1 MTLQEE
7 IIELINNRDERGME
21 LLYDNYSN
29 ALFAIAMSIVRNQK
43 LAEDVLQKSFVKVWI
58 NIDKYKGSKGAL
70 FTWLSALTRNTALD
84 MKKSKSY
91 TQSQRTNELNISI
104 HESSASQI
112 SSDGMDV
119 ESLLQHLEPKYK
131 LVLDYVYLKGYTQQE
146 LSDEKGIPLGTIK
159 TRLKKALELVR
170 TYLGPEIIV
179 LLLGCFLNLLNHSI

>member
-146 LSDEKGIPLGTIK
+146 LSEEKGIPLGTIK

>member
-179 LLLGCFLNLLNHSI
+179 LLLGCFLNLLNHAI